1 MKKRRKKRRKQAE
14 QRLLIWK
21 GIAIGV
27 LLGLLVCALVFFLV
41 KKASDIPGDTEG
53 WEETEEDED
62 REEDEERD
70 EEQEDE
76 ESSEVVEIEYPAPE
90 YEFKTDEVTIEIPG
104 LTKSYTLAWVS
115 DLHLTSDFEPADDVM
130 PEHIETIKQ
139 RHDTLFINTEAET
152 GTVTYSEELWP
163 EIIKYLNYT
172 KIDGKRFDGIIFGGD
187 IMDYCSQ
194 SNLDLFLKEYQNL
207 DTSIPFLYIRADHD
221 YGFWYGGNVFTE
233 PMAEALHKD
242 IAGGDELSQK
252 YLDFGEFVVIGVN
265 RSNKDMSQTQY
276 DIIKGWYDKAKQE
289 NKPVI
294 AVTHVPYE
302 SQDGMFKEFS
312 MEVKGKVYYW
322 SYFLQEGN
330 NIPNVVTRQYLDEIY
345 AENTPVVKVLAGHMH
360 AGWDGMITPQVSQ
373 HVFEPAFRG
382 SIGIIH
388 VVPASE

>member
-1 MKKRRKKRRKQAE
+1 MKKRRKRRKRKGNKAE
-14 QRLLIWK
+14 QRLLLAT
-21 GIAIGV
+21 GIVLGV
-27 LLGLLVCALVFFLV
+27 LLAVLIGALVFFLV
-41 KKASDIPGDTEG
+41 KKTSDIPGNVDE
-53 WEETEEDED
+53 WEESEIDQDEG
-62 REEDEERD
+62 DEEAS
-70 EEQEDE
+70 EDE
-76 ESSEVVEIEYPAPE
+76 ESSEVVKIDYPAPE
-90 YEFKTDEVTIEIPG
+90 YDFKTDEVTIEIPG
-104 LTKSYTLAWVS
+104 LTQSYTLAWVS

-130 PEHIETIKQ
+130 AEHVETIKQ
-139 RHDTLFINTEAET
+139 RHDALFINSDAET
-152 GTVTYSEELWP
+152 GAVTYSEELWP

-172 KIDGKRFDGIIFGGD
+172 EIDGKRLDGIIFGGD
-187 IMDYCSQ
+187 IMDYCSR

-207 DTSIPFLYIRADHD
+207 DTSIPLLYIRADHD

-242 IAGGDELSQK
+242 IAGGDELNQK

-265 RSNKDMSQTQY
+265 RSNKDMSQAQY
-276 DIIKGWYDKAKQE
+276 DIIKSQYDKAKQE

-302 SQDGMFKEFS
+302 SQDGKFKEFS

-345 AENTPVVKVLAGHMH
+345 AEDTPVVKVLAGHMH

-373 HVFEPAFRG
+373 HIFAPAFQG
-382 SIGIIH
+382 NIGIIH